1 MLPLRFPRAWFFA
14 GLLIMALVLVATLS
28 PSGSTTTV
36 SFLSDKAA
44 HFFAFMML
52 MLWFCGV
59 FRLPFTPLVA
69 LGLLAFG
76 VLIELL
82 QSRLPYRSAEV
93 ADALYDVGGIAAG
106 WLLAVLGASRWTR
119 VVEDWLPPGPRSP

>member
-1 MLPLRFPRAWFFA
+1 MLPLRFPRTWLAI
-14 GLLIMALVLVATLS
+14 GLLIMGLVLTLTLI
-28 PSGSTTTV
+28 PAGRMTTV
-36 SFLSDKAA
+36 AFLSDKAA
-44 HFFAFMML
+44 HFLSFMIL

-76 VLIELL
+76 ILIELL

-93 ADALYDVGGIAAG
+93 ADALYDLGGIGAG
-106 WLLAVLGASRWTR
+106 WLLAVLGGRRWTQL
-119 VVEDWLPPGPRSP
+119 VEGMLPGARSS